1 MSFTPWMSLA
11 GGALIG
17 TSASLL
23 LAVDGRV
30 AGISGIVGGLLK
42 PARGE
47 VSWRAFFLGGLLAGG
62 LLLEAVRPS
71 SFGVTGAA
79 PAMVVA
85 AGLLVGFGTRL
96 GSGCTSGHGVC
107 GNSRLSLR
115 SLVATAIF
123 LGVGMMT
130 ASFVLHRV
138 AGIGGAP

>member
-23 LAVDGRV
+23 LSLDGKV
-30 AGISGIVGGLLK
+30 AGISGIVGGLLH
-42 PARGE
+42 PTRGE

-62 LLLEAVRPS
+62 LLLEILRPS
-71 SFGVTGAA
+71 SFGVTSAA
-79 PAMVVA
+79 PAMVIA

-107 GNSRLSLR
+107 GNSRLSPR
-115 SLVATAIF
+115 SLAATAVF
-123 LGVGMMT
+123 LGVGMLT
-130 ASFVLHRV
+130 ATFVLHRL
-138 AGIGGAP
+138 GGAP

>member
-1 MSFTPWMSLA
+1 MSLA

>member
-23 LAVDGRV
+23 LSLDGKV
-30 AGISGIVGGLLK
+30 AGISGIVGGLLH
-42 PARGE
+42 PTRGE

-62 LLLEAVRPS
+62 LLLEILRPS
-71 SFGVTGAA
+71 SFGVTSAA
-79 PAMVVA
+79 PAMVIA

-107 GNSRLSLR
+107 GNSRLSPR
-115 SLVATAIF
+115 SLAATAVF
-123 LGVGMMT
+123 LGVGTLT
-130 ASFVLHRV
+130 ATFVLHHL
-138 AGIGGAP
+138 GGAP